1 MKAARRF
8 LKRPLGLIGTVLVL
22 VLVVVGVFAPWIAP
36 YDTSVQDLQKR
47 WQRPS
52 LAHPLGTDHLGVD
65 VLSRIIMGT
74 RISLAIGL
82 GASALT
88 VAIGLAVGVFA
99 GYAGGRTDLLLC
111 RVIDV
116 TLAFPSLLL
125 IIILAAAL
133 GQSLVAVF
141 LALALVNWAPVA
153 QLVRG
158 QVLSL
163 KTREFVTASRALGAK
178 HLHILLRHIL
188 PNCLSVML
196 VVFTMKLGTM
206 ILAEASLSFL
216 GLGST
221 SEANSWGLM
230 VNLSYDDITRWWQS
244 VFPASA
250 IALTVIAFNLVGDA
264 LRDALDPRP
273 KVQGRRPKCRW
284 GLSRLPAARSGAV
297 ERDCPLAREGRGN
310 CPVRGDGHGED
321 LVLEIVG
328 VIPVEFACQRA
339 EKVVN

>member
-1 MKAARRF
+1 MKALRRF
-8 LKRPLGLIGTVLVL
+8 LRQPLGLIGTVAVL
-22 VLVVVGVFAPWIAP
+22 VLVVVAVFAPWIAP
-36 YDTSVQDLQKR
+36 YDTSVQNLAER
-47 WQRPS
+47 WQRPTP
-52 LAHPLGTDHLGVD
+52 AHPLGTDHVGVD
-65 VLSRIIMGT
+65 ILSRIIMGT

-88 VAIGLAVGVFA
+88 VAIGLAAGTLA
-99 GYAGGRTDLLLC
+99 GYAGGRTDLLVC

-133 GQSLVAVF
+133 GQSLIAVF

-158 QVLSL
+158 QVLTL
-163 KTREFVTASRALGAK
+163 KTREFVTASHALGAG
-178 HLHILLRHIL
+178 HLHVLVRHVL

-221 SEANSWGLM
+221 SEADSWGLM
-230 VNLSYDDITRWWQS
+230 VNLSYDDVTRWWQS

-264 LRDALDPRP
+264 LRDALDP
-273 KVQGRRPKCRW
+273 KLQ
-284 GLSRLPAARSGAV
+284 
-297 ERDCPLAREGRGN
+297 
-310 CPVRGDGHGED
+310 VR
-321 LVLEIVG
+321 
-328 VIPVEFACQRA
+328 
-339 EKVVN
+339 

>member
-1 MKAARRF
+1 VKALRRF
-8 LKRPLGLIGTVLVL
+8 LRQPLGLIGTVAVL
-22 VLVVVGVFAPWIAP
+22 VLVVVAVFAPWIAP
-36 YDTSVQDLQKR
+36 YDTSVQNLAER
-47 WQRPS
+47 WQRPTP
-52 LAHPLGTDHLGVD
+52 AHPLGTDHVGVD
-65 VLSRIIMGT
+65 ILSRIIMGT

-88 VAIGLAVGVFA
+88 VAIGLTAGTLA
-99 GYAGGRTDLLLC
+99 GYVGGRTDLLVC

-133 GQSLVAVF
+133 GQSLIAVF

-158 QVLSL
+158 QVLTL
-163 KTREFVTASRALGAK
+163 KTREFVTASHALGAG
-178 HLHILLRHIL
+178 HLHVLVRHVL

-221 SEANSWGLM
+221 SEADSWGLM
-230 VNLSYDDITRWWQS
+230 VNLSYDDVTRWWQS

-264 LRDALDPRP
+264 LRDALDP
-273 KVQGRRPKCRW
+273 KLQ
-284 GLSRLPAARSGAV
+284 
-297 ERDCPLAREGRGN
+297 
-310 CPVRGDGHGED
+310 VR
-321 LVLEIVG
+321 
-328 VIPVEFACQRA
+328 
-339 EKVVN
+339 

>member
-1 MKAARRF
+1 MKALRRF
-8 LKRPLGLIGTVLVL
+8 LRQPLGLIGTVAVL
-22 VLVVVGVFAPWIAP
+22 VLVVVAVFAPWIAP
-36 YDTSVQDLQKR
+36 YDTSVQNLAER
-47 WQRPS
+47 WQRPTP
-52 LAHPLGTDHLGVD
+52 AHPLGTDHVGVD
-65 VLSRIIMGT
+65 ILSRIIMGT

-88 VAIGLAVGVFA
+88 VAIGLTAGTLA
-99 GYAGGRTDLLLC
+99 GYVGGRTDLLVC

-133 GQSLVAVF
+133 GQSLIAVF

-158 QVLSL
+158 QVLTL
-163 KTREFVTASRALGAK
+163 KTREFVTASHALGAG
-178 HLHILLRHIL
+178 HLHVLVRHVL

-221 SEANSWGLM
+221 SEADSWGLM
-230 VNLSYDDITRWWQS
+230 VNLSYDDVTRWWQS

-264 LRDALDPRP
+264 LRDALDP
-273 KVQGRRPKCRW
+273 KLQ
-284 GLSRLPAARSGAV
+284 
-297 ERDCPLAREGRGN
+297 
-310 CPVRGDGHGED
+310 VR
-321 LVLEIVG
+321 
-328 VIPVEFACQRA
+328 
-339 EKVVN
+339 

>member
-1 MKAARRF
+1 MKP
-8 LKRPLGLIGTVLVL
+8 LKRYFRQPLGVLGSCL
-22 VLVVVGVFAPWIAP
+22 ALGLVVVAILAPWIAP
-36 YDTSVQDLQKR
+36 YDTSAQDLAR
-47 WQRPS
+47 SRLPPS
-52 LAHPLGTDHLGVD
+52 RAHLLGTDHLGVD
-65 VLSRIIMGT
+65 VLSRILMGA

-88 VAIGLAVGVFA
+88 VAIGLVVGVLA
-99 GYAGGRTDLLLC
+99 GYAGGRTDLAVC

-133 GQSLVAVF
+133 GQSLTAVF
-141 LALALVNWAPVA
+141 LSLALVNWASVA

-158 QVLSL
+158 QVLTL
-163 KTREFVTASRALGAK
+163 KRREFVTASRALGAG
-178 HLHILLRHIL
+178 HLRILLRHIL

-221 SEANSWGLM
+221 SEPNSWGLM
-230 VNLSYDDITRWWQS
+230 VNLSYDDLTRWWQS

-264 LRDALDPRP
+264 LRDALDPRL
-273 KVQGRRPKCRW
+273 R
-284 GLSRLPAARSGAV
+284 
-297 ERDCPLAREGRGN
+297 
-310 CPVRGDGHGED
+310 VR
-321 LVLEIVG
+321 
-328 VIPVEFACQRA
+328 
-339 EKVVN
+339 

>member
-1 MKAARRF
+1 VKPLRRF
-8 LKRPLGLIGTVLVL
+8 FRRPLGIIGATVVLLLVAAAA
-22 VLVVVGVFAPWIAP
+22 FAPKIAP
-36 YDTSVQDLQKR
+36 YDTSVQDLASRLQP
-47 WQRPS
+47 PS
-52 LAHPLGTDHLGVD
+52 RAHLLGTDHVGVD

-88 VAIGLAVGVFA
+88 VAIGLALGVLA
-99 GYAGGRTDLLLC
+99 GYAGGRVDLGVC
-111 RVIDV
+111 RLIDV

-158 QVLSL
+158 QVLTL
-163 KTREFVTASRALGAK
+163 KHREFVTASRALGAR
-178 HLHILLRHIL
+178 HLHVLARHVL

-216 GLGST
+216 GLGSM
-221 SEANSWGLM
+221 SEGNSWGLM

-250 IALTVIAFNLVGDA
+250 IALTVISFNLVGDT
-264 LRDALDPRP
+264 LRDALDPRL
-273 KVQGRRPKCRW
+273 Q
-284 GLSRLPAARSGAV
+284 
-297 ERDCPLAREGRGN
+297 
-310 CPVRGDGHGED
+310 VR
-321 LVLEIVG
+321 
-328 VIPVEFACQRA
+328 
-339 EKVVN
+339 

>member
-1 MKAARRF
+1 MKTARRF
-8 LKRPLGLIGTVLVL
+8 LRQPLGLIGTVAVL
-22 VLVVVGVFAPWIAP
+22 VLVVVAVFAPWIAP
-36 YDTSVQDLQKR
+36 YDTSVQNLAER
-47 WQRPS
+47 WQRPTP
-52 LAHPLGTDHLGVD
+52 AHPLGTDHVGVD
-65 VLSRIIMGT
+65 ILSRIIMGT

-88 VAIGLAVGVFA
+88 VAIGLAAGTLA
-99 GYAGGRTDLLLC
+99 GYAGGRTDLLIC

-133 GQSLVAVF
+133 GQSLIAVF

-158 QVLSL
+158 QVLTL
-163 KTREFVTASRALGAK
+163 KTREFVTASHALGAG
-178 HLHILLRHIL
+178 HLHVLVRHVL

-221 SEANSWGLM
+221 SEADSWGLM
-230 VNLSYDDITRWWQS
+230 VNLSYDDVTRWWQS

-264 LRDALDPRP
+264 LRDALDP
-273 KVQGRRPKCRW
+273 KLQ
-284 GLSRLPAARSGAV
+284 
-297 ERDCPLAREGRGN
+297 
-310 CPVRGDGHGED
+310 VR
-321 LVLEIVG
+321 
-328 VIPVEFACQRA
+328 
-339 EKVVN
+339 

>member
-1 MKAARRF
+1 MKTARRF
-8 LKRPLGLIGTVLVL
+8 LRQPLGLIGTVAVL
-22 VLVVVGVFAPWIAP
+22 VLVVVAVFAPWIAP
-36 YDTSVQDLQKR
+36 YDTSVQNLAER
-47 WQRPS
+47 WQRPTP
-52 LAHPLGTDHLGVD
+52 AHPLGTDHVGVD
-65 VLSRIIMGT
+65 ILSRIIMGT

-88 VAIGLAVGVFA
+88 VAIGLTAGTLA
-99 GYAGGRTDLLLC
+99 GYVGGRTDLLVC

-133 GQSLVAVF
+133 GQSLIAVF

-158 QVLSL
+158 QVLTL
-163 KTREFVTASRALGAK
+163 KTREFVTASHALGAG
-178 HLHILLRHIL
+178 HLHVLVRHVL

-221 SEANSWGLM
+221 SEADSWGLM
-230 VNLSYDDITRWWQS
+230 VNLSYDDVTRWWQS

-264 LRDALDPRP
+264 LRDALDP
-273 KVQGRRPKCRW
+273 KLQ
-284 GLSRLPAARSGAV
+284 
-297 ERDCPLAREGRGN
+297 
-310 CPVRGDGHGED
+310 VR
-321 LVLEIVG
+321 
-328 VIPVEFACQRA
+328 
-339 EKVVN
+339 